1 MAPLS
6 KPFLQDE
13 EFIRKN
19 SLQCTLWIQLSEDES
34 RILILDPKNK
44 IQWMEENQSKS
55 IFSGDWIF
63 SNLRFAETTIIISPD
78 SFTFLPLEFKDKKD
92 TSTIR
97 TFLINDGEVLES
109 EIENTTISTYFN
121 ISSKL
126 SELKENTIDL
136 QIIPSTNLLIQHA
149 LTLAT
154 DDDELICINKHAS
167 FFELVYIKDKKIIF
181 YNRYSNTTADDFNF
195 YILSIFEQF
204 SIQPAETFFYF
215 TGNIEEEDEVYKRA
229 AKYSS
234 KLNFL
239 SKSNDKADHQ
249 FFLLKQL
256 SQCE

>member
-1 MAPLS
+1 MDPLS

-34 RILILDPKNK
+34 RILILDPQKK

-63 SNLRFAETTIIISPD
+63 SNLRFAETTIVISPD

-92 TSTIR
+92 SSSISA
-97 TFLINDGEVLES
+97 FLIDDGELLER

-121 ISSKL
+121 INSKL
-126 SELKENTIDL
+126 CELKKNTSDL
-136 QIIPSTNLLIQHA
+136 QIIPSANLLIQHA
-149 LTLAT
+149 LAMAT
-154 DDDELICINKHAS
+154 DDDEVICINKHAS
-167 FFELVYIKDKKIIF
+167 FFELVYIKDKKFIF

-215 TGNIEEEDEVYKRA
+215 TGSMEEHDELYKRA

-234 KLNFL
+234 KLDFL
-239 SKSNDKADHQ
+239 SHNTEKTNHT
-249 FFLLKQL
+249 FFLLKEL